1 MNIELN
7 SRGVNKLIKATIL
20 SDEKM
25 VEAGF
30 RKIEPANGG
39 RENYWR
45 FSKQIHFP
53 KDKRWKDTEI
63 SFVVKIPEDGSD
75 IDIVTI
81 DDDFGQAYDYQYI
94 LEKNPNNECANIV
107 KSQVEEWMEYLQNI
121 GVLSGHEYGE
131 YI

>member
-1 MNIELN
+1 MSVELN
-7 SRGVNKLIKATIL
+7 SKGVNKLIKATIL
-20 SDEKM
+20 SDEEM
-25 VEAGF
+25 REVGF
-30 RKIEPANGG
+30 RKVKHVWSFIKPV
-39 RENYWR
+39 
-45 FSKQIHFP
+45 IFP

-81 DDDFGQAYDYQYI
+81 DDDFGQVYDYQY
-94 LEKNPNNECANIV
+94 LTERNAQNECANIV
-107 KSQVEEWMEYLQNI
+107 KSQVEEWMEHLQNA